1 MTTSAPAPL
10 SVADMTLRPATLE
23 DAAFASDVAT
33 AAQPRDPEDPLLWR
47 NWWKDEELVLQV
59 ERFIVWLEG
68 RAVGFALRRHP
79 SEASERFERLSAE
92 LLPPA
97 RTTAR
102 LQALLALLESR
113 AAAEGAR
120 RFTAWAWD
128 RDGLLNGALAKRG
141 FREERRQRYWEL
153 HLGRNRERLERMTS
167 DSRERMRAQ
176 GIRILTVAEDDDPEK
191 YQKLWRMTD
200 EAERDIP
207 RSTPFVASPFHAF
220 MEWMRSPG
228 LREDRTWI
236 ARVVPAGP
244 RECRHRLD
252 RHRSIGAGTGSR
264 AGAEV
269 RDGAAGDR
277 ARRGLGAHRQRLPER
292 ADPPSERIHGVR
304 AAGREGHVPEAGRG
318 LVTFAAGW
326 NPGNRRSLAE
336 VLPMSG
342 SAFFFA
348 ARAGG
353 RRV

>member
-153 HLGRNRERLERMTS
+153 HLGRNRERLERMTR

-236 ARVVPAGP
+236 ARVGDSIVGISVLSYPPVRGNVATDWTGTA
-244 RECRHRLD
+244 
-252 RHRSIGAGTGSR
+252 RSARGQGVAR
-264 AGAEV
+264 ALKCETVLQAIDLGVASV
-269 RDGAAGDR
+269 RTDNDYQNAPILHLNESMGYE
-277 ARRGLGAHRQRLPER
+277 P
-292 ADPPSERIHGVR
+292 
-304 AAGREGHVPEAGRG
+304 
-318 LVTFAAGW
+318 
-326 NPGNRRSLAE
+326 LAE
-336 VLPMSG
+336 KVMYLK
-342 SAFFFA
+342 
-348 ARAGG
+348 RAEGW
-353 RRV
+353 